1 MEAEN
6 IEKNWN
12 KYESLCKRFSD
23 PALDSLLEKI
33 GERLALCPFSIKTEH
48 PGCYPGGLID
58 ISLRVSAS
66 MRKINDTLD
75 EADRLPIAKILKVG
89 LLHDI
94 GKVGDLEQ
102 DHFLDQDSSW
112 HREKLGQLYKY
123 NEQLPKM
130 SYAHRTLFLLQG
142 AGVTLDREEWEST
155 LLSGGMHLEENRFY
169 AGSRSTLTK
178 ILLSARMMIL

>member
-1 MEAEN
+1 MEPDN

-23 PALDSLLEKI
+23 PALDALVEKI
-33 GERLALCPFSIKTEH
+33 GERLAVCPFSIKTDL

-58 ISLRVSAS
+58 MSLRVSAT

-75 EADRLPIAKILKVG
+75 EPERLPVAKILKVG
-89 LLHDI
+89 LLHDL
-94 GKVGDLEQ
+94 GKVGDLES

-123 NEQLPKM
+123 NESLPKM
-130 SYAHRTLFLLQG
+130 SYAHRTLFLLQT
-142 AGVTLDREEWEST
+142 AGVNLDRDEWEAI

-169 AGSRSTLTK
+169 AGSRSSLTK
-178 ILLSARMMIL
+178 ILLASRLICL